1 MVGRLNGQAQGALD
15 ASLDALAR
23 IILLARMFDASAV
36 ETGVA
41 LSSVDFPKPLAN
53 SAADLRL
60 AIDRLS
66 ADDQAILV
74 TLAWI
79 GRGDFTAEE
88 FDHALVLAFEQRAVS
103 AAGYLLSL
111 PMLGD
116 LLERGS
122 AACGTELS
130 GISPG
135 GPDSGRSLRHRIRL
149 CRRNAAAPLCRTEVR
164 PRTSWAQKPAR
175 KTPF

>member
-1 MVGRLNGQAQGALD
+1 MVGRLNGQAQSALD
-15 ASLDALAR
+15 TSLDALVR
-23 IILLARMFDASAV
+23 IIALAHIFDASAAGAGEV
-36 ETGVA
+36 
-41 LSSVDFPKPLAN
+41 LSSVDSSKPPAD
-53 SAADLRL
+53 SAAELRS
-60 AIDRLS
+60 AIERLS

-74 TLAWI
+74 TLAWV
-79 GRGDFTAEE
+79 GRGDFTPEE
-88 FDHALVLAFEQRAVS
+88 FDHALVMAFEQRAVS

-135 GPDSGRSLRHRIRL
+135 GPDSGGSSRH
-149 CRRNAAAPLCRTEVR
+149 
-164 PRTSWAQKPAR
+164 
-175 KTPF
+175 